1 MSLNKKIQ
9 QLHSLNESIWYDN
22 ISRQLIKSG
31 QLDNLVGSGI
41 TGVTSNP
48 SIFEKSIS
56 SSDEYDSSIYEYT
69 NEGLGPEQIFE
80 KLAIADISKA
90 CDLLH
95 STYLQSNFTDGF
107 ASIEVNPNLAHDTSA
122 TIEAGIRIFEQIN
135 KPNVMIKVPATNA
148 GIPAIR
154 ELISIGINVN
164 VTLIFS
170 LDSYRQVREAYISG
184 LEDRLQNGHSISAI
198 MSVASFFLSRV
209 DTIVDT
215 YLEELNNPDKSS
227 HLLGTAAIANAKQ
240 AYMDF
245 KSTFTSERFEKL
257 LVKGGQIQR
266 PLWASTSTKN
276 PNYSPLLYVEELI
289 GDHIINTMPDNTLD
303 LFLKKGEIQETIFNN
318 LEISQA
324 HLNEIRSIS
333 NFDEMTSQLLSDG
346 LKQFSDSYNMLLE
359 IIDSKSKDII
369 KSKILTN

>member
-31 QLDNLVGSGI
+31 QLENLVGSGI

-289 GDHIINTMPDNTLD
+289 GDHIINTMPDNTLN

>member
-1 MSLNKKIQ
+1 MNLNNKIQ

-31 QLDNLVGSGI
+31 QLENLVESGI

-56 SSDEYDSSIYEYT
+56 SSDAYDSSICEYT
-69 NEGLGPEQIFE
+69 NEGLGPEEIFE

-122 TIEAGIRIFEQIN
+122 TIKAGLRIFEQIN

-154 ELISIGINVN
+154 ELISMGINVN

-245 KSTFTSERFEKL
+245 KTTFTSERFEKL

-303 LFLKKGEIQETIFNN
+303 LFLKKGEIQETICNN
-318 LEISQA
+318 LEISQSN
-324 HLNEIRSIS
+324 LNEIRSIS

-369 KSKILTN
+369 KSKILAN

>member
-1 MSLNKKIQ
+1 MNLNKKIQ

-31 QLDNLVGSGI
+31 QLENLVGSGI

>member
-1 MSLNKKIQ
+1 MNLNKKIQ

-31 QLDNLVGSGI
+31 QLENLVGSGI

-122 TIEAGIRIFEQIN
+122 TIKAGIRIFEQIN
-135 KPNVMIKVPATNA
+135 KPNVMIKVPATDA

-209 DTIVDT
+209 DTIIDT

-303 LFLKKGEIQETIFNN
+303 LFLKKGKIQETICND

-369 KSKILTN
+369 KSKILTD

>member
-31 QLDNLVGSGI
+31 QLENLVGSGI

-107 ASIEVNPNLAHDTSA
+107 ASIEVNPNLAHDTAA
-122 TIEAGIRIFEQIN
+122 TIKAGIRIFEQIN
-135 KPNVMIKVPATNA
+135 KPNVMIKVPATSA

-154 ELISIGINVN
+154 KLISIGINVN

-215 YLEELNNPDKSS
+215 YLEEANNHDKSS

-303 LFLKKGEIQETIFNN
+303 LFLKKGEIQETICNN

>member
-31 QLDNLVGSGI
+31 QLENLVGSGI

-90 CDLLH
+90 CDFLH

-170 LDSYRQVREAYISG
+170 LNSYRQVREAYISG

-303 LFLKKGEIQETIFNN
+303 LFLKKGEIQETICNN

-324 HLNEIRSIS
+324 HLNELRSIS

-369 KSKILTN
+369 NSKILAD

>member
-1 MSLNKKIQ
+1 MNLNKKIQ

-31 QLDNLVGSGI
+31 QLENLVGSGI

-170 LDSYRQVREAYISG
+170 LDSYRHVREAYISG

-303 LFLKKGEIQETIFNN
+303 LFLKKGEIQETICNN

-324 HLNEIRSIS
+324 HLNELRSIS

>member
-31 QLDNLVGSGI
+31 QLENLVGSGI

-289 GDHIINTMPDNTLD
+289 GDHIINTMPDNTLN

-324 HLNEIRSIS
+324 HLNELRSIS

-369 KSKILTN
+369 KSKILTD

>member
-31 QLDNLVGSGI
+31 QLENLIESGI

-90 CDLLH
+90 CDFLH

-107 ASIEVNPNLAHDTSA
+107 ASIEVNPNLAHDTAA
-122 TIEAGIRIFEQIN
+122 TIKAGIRIFEQIN

-170 LDSYRQVREAYISG
+170 LDPYRQVREAYISG

-215 YLEELNNPDKSS
+215 YLEEANNHDKSS

-289 GDHIINTMPDNTLD
+289 GDHIINTMPDNTLE
-303 LFLKKGEIQETIFNN
+303 LFLKKGAIQETIYNN
-318 LEISQA
+318 LELSQSN
-324 HLNEIRSIS
+324 LNEIRSIS

-369 KSKILTN
+369 NSKILAD

>member
-31 QLDNLVGSGI
+31 QLENLVGSGI

-289 GDHIINTMPDNTLD
+289 GDHIINTMPDNTLN
-303 LFLKKGEIQETIFNN
+303 LFLKKGEIQETICNN

>member
-1 MSLNKKIQ
+1 MNLNKKIQ

-31 QLDNLVGSGI
+31 QLENLVGSGI

-240 AYMDF
+240 AYVDF

-303 LFLKKGEIQETIFNN
+303 LFLKKGEIQETICNN

-369 KSKILTN
+369 KSKILTD

>member
-1 MSLNKKIQ
+1 MNLNKKIQ

-31 QLDNLVGSGI
+31 QLENLVGSGI

-122 TIEAGIRIFEQIN
+122 TIKAGIRIFEQIN

-215 YLEELNNPDKSS
+215 YLEESNNPDKSS

-257 LVKGGQIQR
+257 LAKGGQIQR

-303 LFLKKGEIQETIFNN
+303 LFLKKGKIQETICND

-369 KSKILTN
+369 KSKILTD

>member
-1 MSLNKKIQ
+1 MNLNKKIQ

-31 QLDNLVGSGI
+31 QLENLVGSGI

-122 TIEAGIRIFEQIN
+122 TIKAGIRIFEQIN
-135 KPNVMIKVPATNA
+135 KPNVMIKVPATDA

-209 DTIVDT
+209 DTIIDT

-303 LFLKKGEIQETIFNN
+303 LFLKKGEIQETICNN

-369 KSKILTN
+369 KSKILTD

>member
-1 MSLNKKIQ
+1 MNLNKKIQ

-31 QLDNLVGSGI
+31 QLENLVGSGI

-122 TIEAGIRIFEQIN
+122 TIKAGLRIFEQIN

-154 ELISIGINVN
+154 ELISMGINVN

-245 KSTFTSERFEKL
+245 KTTFTSERFEKL

-303 LFLKKGEIQETIFNN
+303 LFLKKGEIQETICNN
-318 LEISQA
+318 LEISQSN
-324 HLNEIRSIS
+324 LNEIRSIS

-369 KSKILTN
+369 KSKILAN

>member
-1 MSLNKKIQ
+1 MNLNNKIQ

-31 QLDNLVGSGI
+31 QLENLIESGI

-90 CDLLH
+90 CDFLH

-107 ASIEVNPNLAHDTSA
+107 ASIEVNPNLAHDTAA
-122 TIEAGIRIFEQIN
+122 TIKAGIRIFEQIN
-135 KPNVMIKVPATNA
+135 KPNVMIKVPATSA

-154 ELISIGINVN
+154 KLISIGINVN

-289 GDHIINTMPDNTLD
+289 GDHIINTMPDNTLE
-303 LFLKKGEIQETIFNN
+303 LFLKKGAIQETIYNN
-318 LEISQA
+318 LELSQSN
-324 HLNEIRSIS
+324 LNEISSIS

-369 KSKILTN
+369 NSKILAD

>member
-1 MSLNKKIQ
+1 MNLNNKIQ

-31 QLDNLVGSGI
+31 QLENLVESGI

-56 SSDEYDSSIYEYT
+56 SSDAYDSSICEYT
-69 NEGLGPEQIFE
+69 NEGLGPEEIFE

-122 TIEAGIRIFEQIN
+122 TIKAGIRIFEQIN

-154 ELISIGINVN
+154 ELISMGINVN

-245 KSTFTSERFEKL
+245 KTTFTSERFEKL

-303 LFLKKGEIQETIFNN
+303 LFLKKGEIQETICNN
-318 LEISQA
+318 LEISQSN
-324 HLNEIRSIS
+324 LNEIRSIS

-369 KSKILTN
+369 KSKILAD

>member
-1 MSLNKKIQ
+1 MNLNKKIQ

-31 QLDNLVGSGI
+31 QLENLVGSGI

-135 KPNVMIKVPATNA
+135 KPNVMIKVPATDA

-303 LFLKKGEIQETIFNN
+303 LFLKKGKIQETICND

-369 KSKILTN
+369 KSKILTD

>member
-1 MSLNKKIQ
+1 MNLNNKIQ

-31 QLDNLVGSGI
+31 QLENLIESGI

-90 CDLLH
+90 CDFLH

-107 ASIEVNPNLAHDTSA
+107 ASIEVNPNLAHDTAA
-122 TIEAGIRIFEQIN
+122 TIKAGIRIFEQIN
-135 KPNVMIKVPATNA
+135 KPNVMIKVPATSA

-154 ELISIGINVN
+154 KLISIGINVN

-289 GDHIINTMPDNTLD
+289 GDHIINTMPDNTLE
-303 LFLKKGEIQETIFNN
+303 LFLKKGAIQETIYNN
-318 LEISQA
+318 LELSQSN
-324 HLNEIRSIS
+324 LNEIRSIS

-369 KSKILTN
+369 NSKILAD

>member
-1 MSLNKKIQ
+1 MNLNKKIQ

-31 QLDNLVGSGI
+31 QLENLVGSGI

-122 TIEAGIRIFEQIN
+122 TIKAGIRIFEQIN

-303 LFLKKGEIQETIFNN
+303 LFLKKGKIQETICND

-369 KSKILTN
+369 KSKILTD

>member
-1 MSLNKKIQ
+1 MNLNNKIQ

-31 QLDNLVGSGI
+31 QLENLIESGI

-90 CDLLH
+90 CDFLH

-107 ASIEVNPNLAHDTSA
+107 ASIEVNPNLAHDTAA
-122 TIEAGIRIFEQIN
+122 TIKAGIRIFEQIN
-135 KPNVMIKVPATNA
+135 KPNVMIKVPATSA

-154 ELISIGINVN
+154 KLISIGINVN

-215 YLEELNNPDKSS
+215 YLEEANNHDKSS

-245 KSTFTSERFEKL
+245 KTTFTSERFEKL

-289 GDHIINTMPDNTLD
+289 GDHIINTMPDNTLE
-303 LFLKKGEIQETIFNN
+303 LFLKKGAIQETIYNN
-318 LEISQA
+318 LELSQSN
-324 HLNEIRSIS
+324 LNEIRSIS

-369 KSKILTN
+369 NSKILAD

>member
-1 MSLNKKIQ
+1 MNLNNKIQ

-31 QLDNLVGSGI
+31 QLENLVESGI

-48 SIFEKSIS
+48 SIFEKSLS
-56 SSDEYDSSIYEYT
+56 SSDAYDSSICEYT
-69 NEGLGPEQIFE
+69 NEGLGPEEIFE

-122 TIEAGIRIFEQIN
+122 TIKAGLRIFEQIN

-154 ELISIGINVN
+154 ELISMGINVN

-245 KSTFTSERFEKL
+245 KTTFTSERFEKL

-303 LFLKKGEIQETIFNN
+303 LFLKKGEIQETICNN
-318 LEISQA
+318 LEISQSN
-324 HLNEIRSIS
+324 LNEIRSIS

-369 KSKILTN
+369 KSKILAN

>member
-1 MSLNKKIQ
+1 MNLNNKIQ

-31 QLDNLVGSGI
+31 QLENLVESGI

-122 TIEAGIRIFEQIN
+122 TIKAGIRIFEQIN

-303 LFLKKGEIQETIFNN
+303 LFLKKGEIQETICNN
-318 LEISQA
+318 LEISQSN
-324 HLNEIRSIS
+324 LNEIRSIS

>member
-1 MSLNKKIQ
+1 MNLNKKIQ

-31 QLDNLVGSGI
+31 QLENLVESGI

-56 SSDEYDSSIYEYT
+56 SSDAYDSSICEYT
-69 NEGLGPEQIFE
+69 NEGLGPEEIFE

-122 TIEAGIRIFEQIN
+122 TIKAGLRIFEQIN

-154 ELISIGINVN
+154 ELISMGINVN

-245 KSTFTSERFEKL
+245 KTTFTSERFEKL

-303 LFLKKGEIQETIFNN
+303 LFLKKGEIQETICNN
-318 LEISQA
+318 LEISQSN
-324 HLNEIRSIS
+324 LNEIRSIS

-369 KSKILTN
+369 KSKILTD

>member
-31 QLDNLVGSGI
+31 QLENLVGSGI

>member
-1 MSLNKKIQ
+1 MNLNNKIQ

-31 QLDNLVGSGI
+31 QLENLVESGI

-56 SSDEYDSSIYEYT
+56 SSDAYDSSICEYT
-69 NEGLGPEQIFE
+69 NEGLGPEEIFE

-122 TIEAGIRIFEQIN
+122 TIKAGLRIFEQIN

-154 ELISIGINVN
+154 ELISMGINVN

-245 KSTFTSERFEKL
+245 KTTFTSERFEKL

-303 LFLKKGEIQETIFNN
+303 LFLKKGKIQETICND

-369 KSKILTN
+369 KSKILAN

>member
-1 MSLNKKIQ
+1 MNLNNRIQSLNA
-9 QLHSLNESIWYDN
+9 LSESIWYDN
-22 ISRQLIKSG
+22 ISRQMIESG
-31 QLDNLVGSGI
+31 QLKKLVETGI

-56 SSDEYDSSIYEYT
+56 TSHEYDSAIFEYT
-69 NEGLGPEQIFE
+69 NTGLEPEQIFE

-95 STYLQSNFTDGF
+95 PTYLRSNFTDGF
-107 ASIEVNPNLAHDTSA
+107 ASIEVSPNLAHNTDA
-122 TIEAGIRIFEQIN
+122 TIKAGIRIFEQIN
-135 KPNVMIKVPATNA
+135 KPNVMIKVPATSA

-170 LDSYRQVREAYISG
+170 LDSYHQVREAYISG
-184 LEDRLQNGHSISAI
+184 LEDRLQKGKPISTI

-209 DTIVDT
+209 DTIVDSH
-215 YLEELNNPDKSS
+215 LDGLNNPDKYS

-245 KSTFTSERFEKL
+245 RTTFSSDRFEQL
-257 LVKGGQIQR
+257 LLKDGQIQR

-289 GDHIINTMPDNTLD
+289 GNHIVNTMPDNTLE
-303 LFLKKGEIQETIFNN
+303 LFLNEGQVQETISNN
-318 LEISQA
+318 LEISQSN
-324 HLNEIRSIS
+324 LNEIRSIS

-346 LKQFSDSYNMLLE
+346 LKQFADSYNMLLQ
-359 IIDSKSKDII
+359 IIDSKSKEII
-369 KSKILTN
+369 NSKILSN

>member
-1 MSLNKKIQ
+1 M
-9 QLHSLNESIWYDN
+9 
-22 ISRQLIKSG
+22 
-31 QLDNLVGSGI
+31 
-41 TGVTSNP
+41 
-48 SIFEKSIS
+48 
-56 SSDEYDSSIYEYT
+56 
-69 NEGLGPEQIFE
+69 
-80 KLAIADISKA
+80 AIADISKA

-215 YLEELNNPDKSS
+215 YLEEANNHDKSS

-245 KSTFTSERFEKL
+245 KTTFTSERFEKL

-303 LFLKKGEIQETIFNN
+303 LFLKKGEIQETICNN

>member
-1 MSLNKKIQ
+1 
-9 QLHSLNESIWYDN
+9 
-22 ISRQLIKSG
+22 
-31 QLDNLVGSGI
+31 
-41 TGVTSNP
+41 
-48 SIFEKSIS
+48 
-56 SSDEYDSSIYEYT
+56 
-69 NEGLGPEQIFE
+69 
-80 KLAIADISKA
+80 
-90 CDLLH
+90 
-95 STYLQSNFTDGF
+95 
-107 ASIEVNPNLAHDTSA
+107 
-122 TIEAGIRIFEQIN
+122 
-135 KPNVMIKVPATNA
+135 MIKVPATNA

-215 YLEELNNPDKSS
+215 YLEEANNHDKSS

-245 KSTFTSERFEKL
+245 KTTFTSERFEKL

-289 GDHIINTMPDNTLD
+289 GDHIINTMPDNTLE
-303 LFLKKGEIQETIFNN
+303 LFLKKGAIQETIYNN
-318 LEISQA
+318 LELSQSN
-324 HLNEIRSIS
+324 LNEIRSIS

-369 KSKILTN
+369 NSKILAD

>member
-1 MSLNKKIQ
+1 MNLNNKIQ

-31 QLDNLVGSGI
+31 QLENLIESGI

-90 CDLLH
+90 CDFLH

-107 ASIEVNPNLAHDTSA
+107 ASIEVNPNLAHDTAA
-122 TIEAGIRIFEQIN
+122 TIKAGIRIFEQIN
-135 KPNVMIKVPATNA
+135 KPNVMIKVPATSA

-154 ELISIGINVN
+154 KLISIGINVN

-245 KSTFTSERFEKL
+245 KTTFTSERFEKL

-289 GDHIINTMPDNTLD
+289 GDHIINTMPDNTLE
-303 LFLKKGEIQETIFNN
+303 LFLKKGAIQETIYNN
-318 LEISQA
+318 LELSQSN
-324 HLNEIRSIS
+324 LNEISSIS

-369 KSKILTN
+369 NSKILAD

>member
-31 QLDNLVGSGI
+31 QLENLVGSGI

-245 KSTFTSERFEKL
+245 KSTFTRERFEKL

-303 LFLKKGEIQETIFNN
+303 LFLKKGEIQETICNN

-324 HLNEIRSIS
+324 HLNELRSIS